1 MNDIGERQLLDALA
15 RMHEALSLLDEASAP
30 GDIAAHLDLAM
41 SKLEDLLGLVPR
53 QPDFDGEQI
62 SRAELRSDE
71 DLGESQSAWDITPA

>member
-1 MNDIGERQLLDALA
+1 MNDIGERQLLDILA
-15 RMHEALSLLDEASAP
+15 RMHEALSLLDEANAP
-30 GDIAAHLDLAM
+30 GDIAAHLDLTM